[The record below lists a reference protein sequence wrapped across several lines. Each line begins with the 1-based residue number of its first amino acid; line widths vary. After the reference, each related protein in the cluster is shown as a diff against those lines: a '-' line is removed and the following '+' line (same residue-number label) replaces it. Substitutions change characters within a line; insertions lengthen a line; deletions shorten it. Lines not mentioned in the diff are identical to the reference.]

1 MATTKRSKRQPIDPR
16 RVGQLAFDFFKANQA
31 TLFSPQVS
39 MATLNQDYDKAATE
53 MFRRLAHEPGL
64 SLAGTPTGVLAV
76 MCWRIAKLIKLVRD
90 RPDRLPESDLLFDDV
105 EARAFLFEQ
114 VLGSVSLPAEQ
125 HGKLLIDESPGLVH

>member
-1 MATTKRSKRQPIDPR
+1 MRPMTRLHA
-16 RVGQLAFDFFKANQA
+16 LALTETGSAEWPPLRDQSDSLSILGA
-31 TLFSPQVS
+31 S
-39 MATLNQDYDKAATE
+39 ATLNQDYDKAATE